1 VLNPAPDP
9 APPANVPPAAP
20 AATPAQPAPPA
31 PAANQCASYDGD
43 FVPQLFQPVCSSCHT
58 GNSRLPQLSPYA
70 QADRLC
76 TTIGREVAS
85 GSMPPNGR
93 LSAAQKAIVASWVAG
108 GCPETAADAALACT
122 PAAANPPAGNN
133 PPPAANPPPA
143 GGDDNADDDD
153 DDDDDDRR
161 DRGGDDDDG
170 DDDGDD
176 D

>member
-1 VLNPAPDP
+1 
-9 APPANVPPAAP
+9 
-20 AATPAQPAPPA
+20 
-31 PAANQCASYDGD
+31 
-43 FVPQLFQPVCSSCHT
+43 VCSSCHT